1 MGVGPAQ
8 NGQCV
13 HASLWFMVYG
23 MFSCFGFPLSGRA
36 VRRFGSRPSSPVTAF
51 AGLLHGPQVSQLA
64 TVERRGAAA
73 RALPPTIP
81 AVLFLGRNVLPSCQ
95 HRSQR
100 NTAKG
105 PLRREGGPP
114 KKPASTN
121 HPWDQTVS
129 VGLRPHHS
137 PRRPGPRHLLT
148 WHPRSCWTP
157 SRLLDRPM
165 SDEPFNPATN
175 QGLESCGWTNRHL
188 ARSPNG
194 K

>member
-1 MGVGPAQ
+1 MLLQETHPESGPICGPF
-8 NGQCV
+8 NWDVCTG
-13 HASLWFMVYG
+13 LWFMVYG
-23 MFSCFGFPLSGRA
+23 MFVCFGFPLSGRA

-105 PLRREGGPP
+105 PLRREAGRLSRQAPTIPGIRL
-114 KKPASTN
+114 
-121 HPWDQTVS
+121 HP
-129 VGLRPHHS
+129 
-137 PRRPGPRHLLT
+137 
-148 WHPRSCWTP
+148 
-157 SRLLDRPM
+157 
-165 SDEPFNPATN
+165 
-175 QGLESCGWTNRHL
+175 
-188 ARSPNG
+188 
-194 K
+194 

>member
-1 MGVGPAQ
+1 MRRS
-8 NGQCV
+8 CRFRR
-13 HASLWFMVYG
+13 LWFMVYG
-23 MFSCFGFPLSGRA
+23 MVVCFGFPLSCSA

-114 KKPASTN
+114 KKPAGTN
-121 HPWDQTVS
+121 HPWDQTAS
-129 VGLRPHHS
+129 VGLRPHYSLRPSS
-137 PRRPGPRHLLT
+137 PRDVVPSVVLDPQPIARPSYIR
-148 WHPRSCWTP
+148 
-157 SRLLDRPM
+157 
-165 SDEPFNPATN
+165 
-175 QGLESCGWTNRHL
+175 
-188 ARSPNG
+188 
-194 K
+194 